1 MQENHKTAL
10 RLFGNQ
16 DHQNEEVREVNRNV
30 LHQGLDS
37 LGIIRDGCRQCPF
50 MVKKVIQ
57 GKLSFQ
63 QNLKLS
69 RDM

>member
-1 MQENHKTAL
+1 MQETHKTAV
-10 RLFGNQ
+10 RQFGNQ
-16 DHQNEEVREVNRNV
+16 DHQNEEVRGVNQNV

-57 GKLSFQ
+57 GKLSF
-63 QNLKLS
+63 NKI
-69 RDM
+69 